1 MSYIDH
7 ERSAKAL
14 RNRLIYLR
22 NLRKSLVNEK
32 DNTPIVE
39 VKKEYRQIFDMFI
52 CHAFMHL
59 KNRYRK

>member
-39 VKKEYRQIFDMFI
+39 VKKRIQTDF
-52 CHAFMHL
+52 
-59 KNRYRK
+59 